1 MWILIAHNIFLV
13 YNFVSVK
20 LTHCNEVTSAQR
32 PPRPRWRPVSPA
44 SFSSGPAGPACSAR
58 HPCSAAVS
66 HSLSCR
72 EDCRAASAALT
83 FQPPRQQT
91 LTDYQA
97 VIFLCE
103 LQLISDQTDGELRTE
118 TIFHAVRQEIFNK
131 SDNCKLPQQ
140 SRRAILLL

>member
-1 MWILIAHNIFLV
+1 MNFFAHNIFLV

-20 LTHCNEVTSAQR
+20 LTHCNEVTSALLPGAQR

-44 SFSSGPAGPACSAR
+44 SSSSGPAGPACSAR

-97 VIFLCE
+97 VIFLCK
-103 LQLISDQTDGELRTE
+103 LQLISDQIDGELN
-118 TIFHAVRQEIFNK
+118 IFQAVRQEIFNK
-131 SDNCKLPQQ
+131 SDNCKLPQ
-140 SRRAILLL
+140 